1 MSDLIAKRYRII
13 SSLGQGG
20 MADVYLAKDGI
31 LNREV
36 AIKILRGDMATNPVA
51 LLRFQREA
59 NSSASLSHPNIVE
72 VYDVGEEDGKHYIVM
87 EYIDG
92 DNLKQLISKRGAL
105 SKEEAV
111 DIMKQLVSATA
122 CAHKEGIIHRDIKP
136 QNVLMKADGT
146 LKMADF
152 GIAMAQ
158 DAVQLT
164 QTDSVMGS
172 VHYLAP
178 ELSRGEV
185 ATYQSD
191 IYALGIVLY
200 ELLRGEP
207 PFSGDAPVQ
216 IAMKHIR
223 EEMPSIRQFNST
235 IPQTLENVILKAT
248 AKNKNFRYRTAEEML
263 EDLSTCLDPKR
274 AKEKKVEFELDDGN
288 GKTIVIDQVARMENE
303 DKKKSKTTWILAV
316 SVTIIAVVALAGTL
330 ILNAL
335 SRQQQ
340 ERYVSVPDIL
350 NHTVAEAKEILAEQG
365 LDVNTSTIQYILTDD
380 IEAGKIVSTLP
391 EAGEEIEKGTK
402 INLVVSEGIYIVAED
417 YVGMSFE
424 EAKQRLSQYSKI
436 KIVQLEEAD
445 PSVAPGTVLRQSGVM
460 PNDKLDPTKRYEIVL
475 TTAQYNTIVIPLN
488 IIGMDVQSAIAHL
501 ESKGVEVVQNPL
513 STEGMSEA
521 QLELLQRGVVVET
534 MPMAGTSYT
543 QSSGNYI
550 TISYYPTE

>member
-1 MSDLIAKRYRII
+1 MSDLIAKRYKII

-31 LNREV
+31 LDREV

-59 NSSASLSHPNIVE
+59 NASASLTHPNIVE
-72 VYDVGEEDGKHYIVM
+72 VYDVGEENGKHYIVM
-87 EYIDG
+87 EYIKG
-92 DNLKQLISKRGAL
+92 DNLKQLITKRGAL

-178 ELSRGEV
+178 ELARGEV
-185 ATYQSD
+185 ATQQSD

-207 PFSGDAPVQ
+207 PFMGDAPVQ
-216 IAMKHIR
+216 IALKHMRDEMPHIR
-223 EEMPSIRQFNST
+223 QYNSS
-235 IPQTLENVILKAT
+235 IPQSLENVILKAT
-248 AKNKNFRYRTAEEML
+248 AKNKNFRYKTAEEML
-263 EDLSTCLDPKR
+263 EDLTTCLDPSR
-274 AKEKKVEFELDDGN
+274 AKEKPIEFKVEADD

-303 DKKKSKTTWILAV
+303 EKKKSKTKVILTISIV
-316 SVTIIAVVALAGTL
+316 IIAIVALAGTL
-330 ILNAL
+330 FLRAL
-335 SRQQQ
+335 SKQQQ
-340 ERYVSVPDIL
+340 DRYVVVPDVL
-350 NHTVAEAKEILAEQG
+350 NYSVQDAKDLLMEYG
-365 LDVNTSTIQYILTDD
+365 LDVNTSAIQYVLTDNV
-380 IEAGKIVSTLP
+380 EAGKIISCTP
-391 EAGEEIEKGTK
+391 EIGSEIEKGTK
-402 INLVVSEGIYIVAED
+402 VNLVVSNGIYIVAED
-417 YVGMSFE
+417 YVGESFE
-424 EAKQRLSQYSKI
+424 SVKQKLSQYSKI
-436 KIVQLEEAD
+436 KIVQIEESD
-445 PSVAPGTVLRQSGVM
+445 PSVEPGTILRQSGVM
-460 PNDKLDPTKRYEIVL
+460 PGDKLDPTKRYEIVL

-488 IIGMDVQSAIAHL
+488 IVGMDVASAISWL
-501 ESKGVEVVQNPL
+501 ESNGVEVVQNPL
-513 STEGMSEA
+513 STEGMSEE
-521 QLELLQRGVVVET
+521 QLATLERNVVIDI

-550 TISYYPTE
+550 TISYYPAE

>member
-1 MSDLIAKRYRII
+1 MSDLIAKRYKII

-31 LNREV
+31 LDREV

-59 NSSASLSHPNIVE
+59 NASASLTHPNIVE
-72 VYDVGEEDGKHYIVM
+72 VYDVGEENGKHYIVM
-87 EYIDG
+87 EYIKG
-92 DNLKQLISKRGAL
+92 DNLKQLITKRGAL

-178 ELSRGEV
+178 ELARGEV
-185 ATYQSD
+185 ATQQSD

-207 PFSGDAPVQ
+207 PFMGDAPVQ
-216 IAMKHIR
+216 IALKHMRDEMPHIR
-223 EEMPSIRQFNST
+223 QYNSS
-235 IPQTLENVILKAT
+235 IPQSLENVILKAT
-248 AKNKNFRYRTAEEML
+248 AKNKNFRYKTAEEML
-263 EDLSTCLDPKR
+263 EDLTTCLDPSR
-274 AKEKKVEFELDDGN
+274 AKEKPIEFKVEADD

-303 DKKKSKTTWILAV
+303 EKKKSKTKVILTISIV
-316 SVTIIAVVALAGTL
+316 IIAIVALAGTL
-330 ILNAL
+330 FLRAL
-335 SRQQQ
+335 SKQQQ
-340 ERYVSVPDIL
+340 DRYVVVPDVL
-350 NHTVAEAKEILAEQG
+350 NYSVQDAKDLLMEYG
-365 LDVNTSTIQYILTDD
+365 LDVNTSTIQYVLTDNV
-380 IEAGKIVSTLP
+380 EAGKIISCTP
-391 EAGEEIEKGTK
+391 EIGSEIEKGTK
-402 INLVVSEGIYIVAED
+402 VNLVVSNGIYIVAED
-417 YVGMSFE
+417 YVGESFE
-424 EAKQRLSQYSKI
+424 SVKQKLSQYSKI
-436 KIVQLEEAD
+436 KIVQIEESD
-445 PSVAPGTVLRQSGVM
+445 PSVEPGTILRQSGVM
-460 PNDKLDPTKRYEIVL
+460 PGDKLDPTKRYEIVL

-488 IIGMDVQSAIAHL
+488 IVGMDVASAISWL
-501 ESKGVEVVQNPL
+501 ESNGVEVVQNPL
-513 STEGMSEA
+513 STEGMSEE
-521 QLELLQRGVVVET
+521 QLATLERNVVIDI

-550 TISYYPTE
+550 TISYYPAE